1 LFVAQG
7 ALPRRLL
14 PAAALVGVTA
24 APPTCR
30 AALPPAHPFARAF
43 RPAAADAPAASVKA
57 GAALGKPGVGGA
69 GGTDALPPPGSELR
83 ILRELGRYI
92 WPKDRPDLRARV
104 GVALGLL
111 MASKVRS
118 IALPAPLTGRP

>member
-1 LFVAQG
+1 MQG
-7 ALPRRLL
+7 AFPRRLL

-24 APPTCR
+24 VPSCR
-30 AALPPAHPFARAF
+30 DALPPFARAF
-43 RPAAADAPAASVKA
+43 RPAAPDAPAGGVKA
-57 GAALGKPGVGGA
+57 GAAPGKPGAVVAGGA
-69 GGTDALPPPGSELR
+69 DALPPPGSELR

-118 IALPAPLTGRP
+118 SALQAPRRCRP